1 MIIPAPRSR
10 KQPAAKSLTPKRK
23 HWKTGSNGIEVWP
36 EHIEN
41 TSVQGLREY
50 KNSPFAV
57 RSSERSRYRNQFLVE
72 YLAKAGIT
80 RSNKQVASHI
90 QVLRGMWSGTPDF
103 QLVANAT
110 ELPNL
115 SCSVPTVD
123 DHELRDPINTSQC
136 RLDVR
141 HEDSL
146 SVSHRP
152 PSYVVLSPPPLPEF
166 DVIPSQLEFWYEL
179 LCGHTGIRTTLPSL
193 RPPSPGG
200 AYRASVPH
208 SRNRVTALCLVASG
222 VSPLVVDF
230 DSILPPENL
239 SGSFWFLET
248 ELSMIPLDLF
258 AGEHEGF
265 TGSVVLDAPFLSGT
279 CITQVFSNQQ
289 LIHHESAPLYQSPV
303 DPLAAILPT
312 DSPLARCR
320 SYMHEPFGATITL
333 RQELIV
339 DGETVL
345 YAVHRLCR
353 ADSHAPPSA
362 RLVACRPY
370 PGNIQKRAT
379 IVSLERPS
387 QLASTAYR
395 TTALATSTLDQHTAA
410 HLTPSPIS
418 SATSSVDTPL
428 TAPSATPSS
437 VIFSYYPPPVPYV
450 PPQTGTALG
459 YCGSSLYDQPFPV
472 PPNSG
477 PVAAPDFYL

>member
-1 MIIPAPRSR
+1 MIIPATRSR

-41 TSVQGLREY
+41 TFVQGLREY

-239 SGSFWFLET
+239 PGSFWSMET
-248 ELSMIPLDLF
+248 KLSMTPLDVF

-265 TGSVVLDAPFLSGT
+265 TG
-279 CITQVFSNQQ
+279 NQQ
-289 LIHHESAPLYQSPV
+289 LIHHESLWLDAGATVSFKPV
-303 DPLAAILPT
+303 LENTANRDEVP
-312 DSPLARCR
+312 SV
-320 SYMHEPFGATITL
+320 HEPFGATITL